1 MRSPDQPGR
10 NGSPTMPFDLKRSGS
25 HPHINMEQPL
35 SSADD
40 EAKMASAVEK
50 KRSKLNYHR
59 ASTACSKQRS
69 PHSPTLSF
77 PVILLGKSA
86 GPPFSCFR
94 LDLS

>member
-59 ASTACSKQRS
+59 ASTACSKQRT

-77 PVILLGKSA
+77 PLLLFRQSA
-86 GPPFSCFR
+86 ETPVSFFWS
-94 LDLS
+94 SSS